1 MNGNGKVAIHIPSF
15 SDVLAR
21 IAKFETFQVADRLYS
36 ADLLI
41 PQLTINGKDLIAEA
55 ASCGALILYWGV
67 EAARARRHVESVEGS
82 YRAWRDRKWLDLKST
97 PFEQGDKTKFPS
109 DEVAKK
115 QYRIHPEYG
124 VWQQRK
130 AAAQESAECAEA
142 VHESFKAKKDLIKAM
157 EQMMRDE
164 AGGPYYVAEQSPVE
178 IPRQPQTAPQVP
190 QTGEADE

>member
-15 SDVLAR
+15 NDILAR

-55 ASCGALILYWGV
+55 ASCGALILYWGI

-82 YRAWRDRKWLDLKST
+82 YRSWRDRKWMDFKST
-97 PFEQGDKTKFPS
+97 PIEDGKGGMKAPTDALCEKL
-109 DEVAKK
+109 
-115 QYRIHPEYG
+115 YRTHPEYG

-142 VHESFKAKKDLIKAM
+142 VHESFKAKKDLIRAM
-157 EQMMRDE
+157 EAMMRDE
-164 AGGPYYVAEQSPVE
+164 AGGPYYVAEQAPVE
-178 IPRQPQTAPQVP
+178 APRQPQL
-190 QTGEADE
+190 GEPDHE